1 MNNINSHKENFFISN
16 NLDRMSEYRINGD
29 WVKEKLLS
37 KDTIIIPLNNLK
49 VLLADDN
56 SRAVFLG
63 PEFFNDSLNNSE
75 HFIFLGSVDN
85 KHYFCVDID
94 NIGISQEKFS
104 LVGKF
109 HELRLAAPII
119 ARENAGILAYARA
132 MIYWHRNHIY
142 CGACGHPTQVK
153 LAGHKRIC
161 TNPKC
166 GIEHFPRTDPAI
178 IVLVNHGDKCLLA
191 RQPHWR
197 KRQYATIAGFVE
209 PGESLE
215 QAVAREVF
223 EETGIVLNKVWYR
236 SSQPWPFPTAI
247 MLGFRAESTNT
258 EINLRD
264 HELEDA
270 RWFGRDEIKEM
281 LRNGS
286 LKLSPKVS
294 ISFMLIAEWFDQ
306 GNPGELLNVLNSLP
320 VLKT

>member
-1 MNNINSHKENFFISN
+1 MQQENFFISK
-16 NLDRMSEYRINGD
+16 NLDRMSERRINED

-37 KDTIIIPLNNLK
+37 PDTLIIPLNNLK
-49 VLLADDN
+49 VLLTDDN
-56 SRAVFLG
+56 SRAVFIA
-63 PEFFNDSLNNSE
+63 PEFFNDCLNSPE
-75 HFIFLGSVDN
+75 HFIFLGSIEN
-85 KHYFCVDID
+85 KHYFCVDVD
-94 NIGISQEKFS
+94 NIKIPIDKFIT
-104 LVGKF
+104 LGKF

-119 ARENAGILAYARA
+119 AREYAGILAYARA

-142 CGACGHPTQVK
+142 CGACGYPTQIK

-161 TNPKC
+161 SNPKC
-166 GIEHFPRTDPAI
+166 TIEHFPRTDPAI
-178 IVLVNHGDKCLLA
+178 IVLVSHEEKCLLA

-197 KRQYATIAGFVE
+197 KGQYATIAGFVE

-247 MLGFRAESTNT
+247 MLGFRAESQNI
-258 EINLRD
+258 EITLRD

-270 RWFGRDEIKEM
+270 RWYGRDEIKEM
-281 LRNGS
+281 LMDGS

-294 ISFMLIAEWFDQ
+294 ISFRLIEEWFDQ
-306 GNPGELLNVLNSLP
+306 GNHGELLNLLNSLP
-320 VLKT
+320 VSGT